1 MTELKATE
9 IQLTRLSLN
18 PGEVLAVKVTSS
30 EVTQA
35 DLVVLE
41 DQMKLLFPNNRVMLF
56 CMSPGDTI
64 SFEAI
69 KGSEP
74 APAQFCSDC
83 NCGKKESRFSTL
95 EALAD
100 IDEIIKQGESQ

>member
-9 IQLTRLSLN
+9 IQLTRLALN
-18 PGEVLAVKVTSS
+18 PGEVLAVKITSLD
-30 EVTQA
+30 VTQA
-35 DLVVLE
+35 DLTVLE
-41 DQMKLLFPNNRVMLF
+41 DQMKLLFPNNKVMLF
-56 CMSPGDTI
+56 CMSPNDSI

-74 APAQFCSDC
+74 VPAQFCSDC
-83 NCGKKESRFSTL
+83 NCGKKETVL
-95 EALAD
+95 ENLDA